1 MNALWTL
8 GKLASKP
15 SDKKIRTTRIIFA
28 LLLITIITLGLNAT
42 DVNISI
48 FDHIFYDLPDYLVY
62 ILFVFPA
69 IGLVRGILDPGL
81 FRKAIWKKVIT
92 SAGILMMVFS
102 IFFLSEKEIQPT
114 NNTELSATSENQ
126 TQNNFNFDFAITD
139 SFIAFFGFITIFV
152 GLFLNNKN
160 LTTRNEKF
168 GEKINKIR
176 V

>member
-15 SDKKIRTTRIIFA
+15 SDKKIRTTRVIFA
-28 LLLITIITLGLNAT
+28 ILLIATITLGLNAT
-42 DVNISI
+42 DINTSI

-62 ILFVFPA
+62 ILFIFPL
-69 IGLVRGILDPGL
+69 IGLVRWIIDPGL

-92 SAGILMMVFS
+92 SAGILMMIFS
-102 IFFLSEKEIQPT
+102 IFFLSEKEIQTT
-114 NNTELSATSENQ
+114 NTTELSATSENQ
-126 TQNNFNFDFAITD
+126 AQNNFNFDFAITD
-139 SFIAFFGFITIFV
+139 NLIAFFGFITVFV